1 MKENTLG
8 KSGIKVSRMC
18 FGSLTIGPL
27 QKNIA
32 LSESR
37 NMIASA
43 LEQGVYFFDTADLY
57 NTYDH
62 LKQAVEI
69 KKDVV
74 IATKSYDY
82 TSQGIDLRLSRAL
95 KELGRDY
102 VDIYMLHEQESE
114 KTIEGHW
121 EAIERLLYYKRTG
134 AVRAIGISTHRIEGV
149 LATLNYPEIEI
160 VHPLINLSGIGIE
173 DGGVKE
179 MEAAIVLAHQQGK
192 GLYGMKPLGGGNL
205 LAEKQACFDY
215 VLGLDSLDA
224 IAIGVQS
231 VDEVNYNIKRFNG
244 EIIDEALENR
254 VAKSEKSLMIS
265 DWCRG
270 CGACAVHCSHGAIE
284 LVAGKAVVNKT
295 KCVLCCYCS
304 AYCPDFCIKVI

>member
-1 MKENTLG
+1 MKENQLG
-8 KSGIKVSRMC
+8 KTGIKVSRMC

-27 QKNIA
+27 QKNIK

-37 NMIASA
+37 KIIART

-62 LKQAVEI
+62 LSHAIKI

-82 TSQGIDLRLSRAL
+82 TSEGVDLRLSRAL

-121 EAIERLLYYKRTG
+121 EAIERLLYYKKIG
-134 AVRAIGISTHRIEGV
+134 AVRAIGISTHRVEGV
-149 LATLNYPEIEI
+149 LATLNFPEIEV
-160 VHPLINLSGIGIE
+160 VHPLINLTGIGIE

-179 MEAAIVLAHQQGK
+179 MEAAIALAHQQGK

-205 LAEKQACFDY
+205 LAQKKACFDY
-215 VLGLDSLDA
+215 VLGLKSLDA

-231 VDEVNYNIKRFNG
+231 VDEVDYNIKKFNG
-244 EIIDEALENR
+244 EMIDDELEKR
-254 VAKSEKSLMIS
+254 LTQSEKSLMIS

-270 CGACAVHCSHGAIE
+270 CGQCAAHCSHGAIQIIN
-284 LVAGKAVVNKT
+284 GQAVVDKER
-295 KCVLCCYCS
+295 CVLCCYCS
-304 AYCPDFCIKVI
+304 AYCHDFCIKVI